1 MQRRKPKMHLGE
13 TRSPADLQ
21 AKDRLRAETPVFE
34 TDYQPARK
42 KDDAVYFLSNRYL
55 GQQYLTPD
63 AIRAGYS
70 LDETDAPTPA
80 ESIVEFTERKLFE
93 HGDPD
98 RLILQAESR
107 LLHALAK
114 FPQARAAMR
123 TAYSTAT
130 FGPANLRW
138 TSEERGWLFSCLTG
152 SPAASPLVP
161 PELLDRGTPE
171 ELRSHL
177 IGRGDCP
184 KNAFNGDSASET
196 DAASGDFIETTA
208 EPSTDTAN
216 FRDDP
221 GGKKLREVSIDSPEV
236 EIMHSEE
243 EELDSFLETSPQAEI
258 ANDETVAAESALHA
272 PNGSLDDFF
281 LEEPDMFPSFTDSV
295 IADETR
301 AELTVQETVA
311 TLLCATAKKRFA
323 IAKSKLTNIVSE
335 MDRRLTDGD
344 GNEGES
350 KLSGNE
356 FADAP
361 PDELQ
366 DLFSRVGNEVLDAQ
380 RSLYE
385 AERSADRVNSHL
397 LDYTVSDGVQSR
409 QSQAGLDRLD
419 RMMEE
424 FIESLPEDSHRPETR
439 GDDGSYVFGSDEFDD
454 KINPMFGGRNPDE
467 YVVQGLPD
475 GESKFE

>member
-1 MQRRKPKMHLGE
+1 MYLGE
-13 TRSPADLQ
+13 TPSPADLQ

-42 KDDAVYFLSNRYL
+42 KDDAVYFNSNRYL

-70 LDETDAPTPA
+70 LDETDVPAPT
-80 ESIVEFTERKLFE
+80 ESIVEFTERKMFE

-123 TAYSTAT
+123 TVYSTST

-138 TSEERGWLFSCLTG
+138 TSEEREWLFSCLTG
-152 SPAASPLVP
+152 LSEASPPLP
-161 PELLDRGTPE
+161 PEVLDGGTPG

-177 IGRGDCP
+177 AGRGDCP
-184 KNAFNGDSASET
+184 ENAFSGGLALES
-196 DAASGDFIETTA
+196 DAALGRFIETTA
-208 EPSTDTAN
+208 ETDVVY

-221 GGKKLREVSIDSPEV
+221 GREKLQEASIANPKRESI
-236 EIMHSEE
+236 HSEE
-243 EELDSFLETSPQAEI
+243 EELISFLETSPQTETT
-258 ANDETVAAESALHA
+258 NDETVAESNLHT

-281 LEEPDMFPSFTDSV
+281 LEEPDMFPSFTNSA

-311 TLLCATAKKRFA
+311 SLLCATAKKRFA

-335 MDRRLTDGD
+335 MDRRLSDDDG
-344 GNEGES
+344 GKGGKEIVKNE
-350 KLSGNE
+350 L
-356 FADAP
+356 ADIS

-366 DLFSRVGNEVLDAQ
+366 ELFERVGNVVLDAQ

-385 AERSADRVNSHL
+385 AERSTDRVNSHL
-397 LDYTVSDGVQSR
+397 LDYTVSDGVQFR
-409 QSQAGLDRLD
+409 QSQAGLECLD

-424 FIESLPEDSHRPETR
+424 YIESLPEDSHRPETR
-439 GDDGSYVFGSDEFDD
+439 RDDESYVFGSDEFDD
-454 KINPMFGGRNPDE
+454 KIDPMFGGRDPDE
-467 YVVQGLPD
+467 YVVRGFPN